1 MLQRNI
7 IYGNFYAFDPKKL
20 FFLTLKM
27 AKYQGKTPLLKR
39 FSKGLPLASQTVKI
53 I

>member
-7 IYGNFYAFDPKKL
+7 IYVNLYAFDPKKL

-27 AKYQGKTPLLKR
+27 AKYQGKTALLNR
-39 FSKGLPLASQTVKI
+39 LPKGLPLVVITVKI